1 MVPVWRFAL
10 LVLFWLHDWK
20 PPRKRGFSL
29 LLDYPGGYEMWKK
42 WFGKK
47 RPKNENYHP
56 FDQDKLPRHIAII
69 MDGNGRWAKSKG
81 LPRAFGHRA
90 GVESLREIVTTAVN
104 MNIEVLT
111 AYAFSTENWKRPTD
125 EVGLLMKLFSE
136 YLDSEIDELH
146 QKNVQ
151 IRFIG
156 KVEGLAIELQDKV
169 KKAQLYTKEN
179 TGLVFNLAVN
189 YGGRAEI
196 VRSVQMIAEK
206 IAKGELLP
214 QDINEN
220 SIQNNLYT
228 ADLPDPDLLIRPSGD
243 FRTSNFLLWQLAY
256 TEFWFT
262 DIYWP
267 DFTPEHLI
275 EAIIEY
281 QKRDRRFGGLKK

>member
-1 MVPVWRFAL
+1 
-10 LVLFWLHDWK
+10 
-20 PPRKRGFSL
+20 
-29 LLDYPGGYEMWKK
+29 MWKK

-47 RPKNENYHP
+47 QNNTENYHP
-56 FDQDKLPRHIAII
+56 LAQDKMPRHIAII
-69 MDGNGRWAKSKG
+69 MDGNGRWAKGKG
-81 LPRAFGHRA
+81 LPRALGHRA

-104 MNIEVLT
+104 LKLGVLT

-146 QKNVQ
+146 RKNVQ

-156 KVEGLAIELQDKV
+156 KVEDLAVGLQEKV
-169 KKAQLYTKEN
+169 KKAQDYTRKN

-196 VRSVQMIAEK
+196 VHSVQILAEK
-206 IAKGELLP
+206 VAKGELLP
-214 QDINEN
+214 QDITEN
-220 SIQNNLYT
+220 SIHDHLYT

-243 FRTSNFLLWQLAY
+243 FRISNFLLWQLAY
-256 TEFWFT
+256 TEYWFT

-267 DFTPEHLI
+267 DFKPENLM
-275 EAIIEY
+275 EAIAAF